1 MTTTTEASRAVPGVS
16 SSSGVAAMDAS
27 PAAPGV
33 SVGGGIAATDASL
46 AAPSMSGEVAD
57 GPGIKPAPP
66 AVVLVRPQ
74 LGANIGACAR
84 AMLNFGLD
92 DLRLVAP
99 RDGWP
104 NPDAV
109 PSASG
114 ADAVLTAARVFDT
127 VAAAVADLHFVYATT
142 LRNRALTRPVVT
154 PHQAAAEIR
163 ARPEPSGFLFGPERS
178 GLETDDLA
186 VAHAI
191 LTIPVSPGFGS
202 LNLAQAVLL
211 GAYEWFRTGDATPA
225 MVVANYAGPAAHEE
239 LERLIVAV
247 EAELEAADYFNV
259 PGRVAVARRTL
270 RNLLTRPAF
279 SDNEVR
285 TLRGVFHTL
294 SHGRRGRRPAPE

>member
-1 MTTTTEASRAVPGVS
+1 MN
-16 SSSGVAAMDAS
+16 
-27 PAAPGV
+27 
-33 SVGGGIAATDASL
+33 AATSL
-46 AAPSMSGEVAD
+46 
-57 GPGIKPAPP
+57 PP

-84 AMLNFGLD
+84 AMLNFGLG
-92 DLRLVAP
+92 DLRLVGP

-104 NPDAV
+104 NPDAW

-114 ADAVLTAARVFDT
+114 ADSVLDSARVFDT

-154 PHQAAAEIR
+154 PFQAAAEIR
-163 ARPEPSGFLFGPERS
+163 ARPEPSGLMYGPERS
-178 GLETDDLA
+178 GLETDDLT

-191 LTIPVSPGFGS
+191 LTIPVNPDFGS

-211 GAYEWFRTGDATPA
+211 GAYEWFRACDDTPA
-225 MVVANYAGPAAHEE
+225 SVVANYEGPAAHEE

-247 EAELEAADYFNV
+247 DAELDAAGYFNV
-259 PGRVAVARRTL
+259 AGRAVLARRTL

-285 TLRGVFHTL
+285 TLRGVFQTL
-294 SHGRRGRRPAPE
+294 SRCRRERRQTTG